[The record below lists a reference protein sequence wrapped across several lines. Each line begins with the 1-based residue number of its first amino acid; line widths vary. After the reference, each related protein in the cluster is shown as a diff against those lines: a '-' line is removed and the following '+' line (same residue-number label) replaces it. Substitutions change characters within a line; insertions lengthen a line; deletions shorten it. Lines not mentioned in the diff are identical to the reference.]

1 MKYYFRI
8 AGFLQPSFLLLAVL
22 WLVAGYALAAPQ
34 KPSDKFRLVHADKL
48 FMSKT
53 YEEQALELSGKVHF
67 FYGDTEFKSDRAL
80 ILDIKKI
87 ARLYGNVVVSN
98 DSLLLVADTLAYYR
112 IPELMNA
119 GGRVTATH
127 SNKQGA
133 YRWMKSDYAS
143 YDKARDILTCWSRV
157 VSYDKQENATATC
170 GYAQWDRK
178 QGYALMLES
187 PFLST
192 GKADTLKVN
201 AEKMEYF
208 DAEKKLIATFGVQVR
223 STDYLTNSD
232 FLIYFMEDDKAV
244 FTGEPRFNSDYATAT
259 ANEFHLFLKQRK
271 LVRAELI
278 DSCRVDF
285 AAEKGEEQKNRVW
298 ANLISMDFADDQLR
312 KFEAEGLVS
321 YLYQQDASEKQ
332 DFFVNSATGAYLQAD
347 FDENSKLQTMQM
359 QNSIKGKYLFR
370 Q

>member
-1 MKYYFRI
+1 VKYYFRI

-143 YDKARDILTCWSRV
+143 YDKARDILTC
-157 VSYDKQENATATC
+157 
-170 GYAQWDRK
+170 
-178 QGYALMLES
+178 
-187 PFLST
+187 
-192 GKADTLKVN
+192 
-201 AEKMEYF
+201 
-208 DAEKKLIATFGVQVR
+208 
-223 STDYLTNSD
+223 
-232 FLIYFMEDDKAV
+232 
-244 FTGEPRFNSDYATAT
+244 
-259 ANEFHLFLKQRK
+259 
-271 LVRAELI
+271 
-278 DSCRVDF
+278 
-285 AAEKGEEQKNRVW
+285 
-298 ANLISMDFADDQLR
+298 
-312 KFEAEGLVS
+312 
-321 YLYQQDASEKQ
+321 
-332 DFFVNSATGAYLQAD
+332 
-347 FDENSKLQTMQM
+347 
-359 QNSIKGKYLFR
+359 
-370 Q
+370 